1 MILSRNAKEAIKTAL
16 AITITYAVV
25 LQLGWDKP
33 MWAVLAIS
41 CISMSTVGMT
51 INKAALRM
59 FGTVV
64 AAVVALVLL
73 ALFPQDRWLFILAL
87 SAYVGFCTYKMGGK
101 KNSYF
106 WNVCG
111 FVCVIICLEAGADA
125 SQAFTLAVLRAQ
137 QTCLGILIY
146 SLISIFLWPVNTR
159 AAFTAS
165 ARDLGATQH
174 QLYLASLDLLKRQG
188 DDARTAGLKA
198 QEVQDRTKFGQL
210 LDAAETDTDEIRE
223 QQREWRIC
231 QGQLT
236 KLSEVMEQWREGFKE
251 VQSIDLEQ
259 LLPNLNDFGAE
270 LDSRFTG
277 IEQMLANQP
286 PEQQPAAIE
295 LDLEETGVRDL
306 SHFEKAALIVMRSR
320 LQELARLTRDVFISV
335 SAVKGY
341 SQKHTMDTAIVPP
354 RAGFVPDP
362 DRFMSVLRIVMII
375 WLGYI
380 VLNYVDSI
388 PGGSVFLIISVS
400 LGMAF
405 ATTPQLRVSLLFV
418 PVGCSVLFASLV
430 YIFIMPHLSTFL
442 ELGLLVFMITFAI
455 GFLFAEPKQVL
466 GRALGLAMF
475 AAIAS
480 ISNQQSYSFQ
490 SVATTVMLF
499 PLAFLMLVVT
509 AYIPF
514 SAHPERAF
522 LRLLVRYFHSCEAL
536 MVNLHRESQQPLTRF
551 GQWVENYHV
560 REVATL
566 PLKLGVWGQ
575 FINPKALPGTSPQ
588 KVQAVVTSLQGLS
601 SRIEELIKECDTP
614 QAQLLVQELRGDVR
628 DWHLKTQETFQSLAV
643 VPYAGQPELFRAGFA
658 EIVDR
663 LEQRIRSVVDKA
675 AKAQLS
681 EKDGVNF
688 YRLLGAYR
696 GISESLIGYAGC
708 AAVIDWAPWQE
719 DRF

>member
-33 MWAVLAIS
+33 MWAVLAMSFIS
-41 CISMSTVGMT
+41 LATVGMT
-51 INKAALRM
+51 MNKAALRM

-87 SAYVGFCTYKMGGK
+87 SAYVGFCTYMMGGK

-306 SHFEKAALIVMRSR
+306 SHFQKAALIVMRSR
-320 LQELARLTRDVFISV
+320 LQELARLTRHVFISV

-380 VLNYVDSI
+380 ALNYVDSI

-442 ELGLLVFMITFAI
+442 ELGLLVFVITFAI
-455 GFLFAEPKQVL
+455 GYLFAEPKQVL

-522 LRLLVRYFHSCEAL
+522 LRLLGRYFHSCEAL

-566 PLKLGVWGQ
+566 PAKLGVWGQ

-588 KVQAVVTSLQGLS
+588 QVQAVVTSLQGLS

-643 VPYAGQPELFRAGFA
+643 VP
-658 EIVDR
+658 
-663 LEQRIRSVVDKA
+663 
-675 AKAQLS
+675 
-681 EKDGVNF
+681 
-688 YRLLGAYR
+688 
-696 GISESLIGYAGC
+696 
-708 AAVIDWAPWQE
+708 
-719 DRF
+719 